1 MAEAA
6 RHPVYRRMMRRGIL
20 VAESGRKDLLVTM
33 PNPRPISVVSSMKQ
47 QEVEELLRCVEK
59 LEKAETW
66 LLGEKEA
73 TENASWVAARGGR
86 ALVASVFF
94 WIT

>member
-1 MAEAA
+1 M
-6 RHPVYRRMMRRGIL
+6 
-20 VAESGRKDLLVTM
+20 
-33 PNPRPISVVSSMKQ
+33 SSMKQ
-47 QEVEELLRCVEK
+47 QEVEELLRWVEK

-86 ALVASVFF
+86 ALVASVFLDYLMLF
-94 WIT
+94 DHLMLRS